1 MWFTLLALCGASRMA
16 EDKNRPVTKVINLLK
31 DMQAQLEKEQKEDEE
46 VYEKVACWCE
56 TNDKEKTAAIEEAE
70 AHITDLTS
78 SIEELTA
85 QSSRLNT
92 EIKNLEAEIAKNE
105 EALAKATAIRQKEL
119 AEFNAEEKDMLQSI
133 GALKS
138 AVTVLS
144 KHHSSFAQV
153 PEASLLDIASTVSFQ
168 FRKHAALLKG
178 VVTPSQ
184 KKAMAAFM
192 QAPGDYFDAEPTF
205 KQSYAPQSGQI
216 FGILKQM
223 KESFESNLSA
233 SQKEEMQNQAAYE
246 DLKKAKEAEI
256 KAGQDQKD
264 TKTQELADTDQ
275 TLAQT
280 KQDLEDTR
288 NSLSADQKF
297 LMNLKETCAMTD
309 SEWEERQKAR
319 QEEIQACSEALA
331 ILSSDDAHDT
341 FTKTFNFAQVKVSKT
356 GKERRANAAN
366 VLLAAARASHNPQL
380 AALAA
385 HVRLDAFTKVKAA
398 IDDMIAALLKEK
410 ADEIKHKDFCT
421 QGLNDNA
428 RAQELKARDIDDLEA
443 EIETLTS
450 TIDELTKS
458 IATLEAEI
466 AEMQT
471 QLKRAGEDR
480 ELENNDFQAV
490 VADQRATQGLLE
502 KALGVL
508 KGFYEKSLV
517 QTNAGASQ
525 PAGPPPPPGFKKYEK
540 SSGAGGVMGMLEQIV
555 AETKTMEADA
565 IKAETD
571 AQKAYESFVKDTNAS
586 IETKSREIT
595 NQSEEKAAKEVDKTN
610 AEEDKV
616 AALNEQQ
623 QNENEKADLHKS
635 CDFTLENFDAR
646 QTALE
651 QEMEGLREAEAVLHG
666 SH

>member
-1 MWFTLLALCGASRMA
+1 MKKST
-16 EDKNRPVTKVINLLK
+16 
-31 DMQAQLEKEQKEDEE
+31 QAQLEKEQKEDEE

-85 QSSRLNT
+85 QSARLNT

-138 AVTVLS
+138 AITVLS

-184 KKAMAAFM
+184 KKAVAAFM

-319 QEEIQACSEALA
+319 QEEISACSEALA

-341 FTKTFNFAQVKVSKT
+341 FTRTFNFAQLKVSKT
-356 GKERRANAAN
+356 GATRRANAAK

-385 HVRLDAFTKVKAA
+385 RVRLDAFTKVKAA

-421 QGLNDNA
+421 SGLNDNA

-450 TIDELTKS
+450 TISEL
-458 IATLEAEI
+458 

-480 ELENNDFQAV
+480 ELENKDFQAT
-490 VADQRATQGLLE
+490 VADQRETQ
-502 KALGVL
+502 
-508 KGFYEKSLV
+508 
-517 QTNAGASQ
+517 
-525 PAGPPPPPGFKKYEK
+525 
-540 SSGAGGVMGMLEQIV
+540 
-555 AETKTMEADA
+555 
-565 IKAETD
+565 
-571 AQKAYESFVKDTNAS
+571 
-586 IETKSREIT
+586 
-595 NQSEEKAAKEVDKTN
+595 
-610 AEEDKV
+610 
-616 AALNEQQ
+616 
-623 QNENEKADLHKS
+623 
-635 CDFTLENFDAR
+635 
-646 QTALE
+646 
-651 QEMEGLREAEAVLHG
+651 
-666 SH
+666 